1 MSIAQRLQEKGA
13 KVGWAKGHQKGLEE
27 GLEKGLEKGI
37 EKGIKK
43 GKHEAN
49 LATARTLLKN
59 GISLELIMEST
70 GLSREELISLQ

>member
-27 GLEKGLEKGI
+27 GLEKGL